1 MNPAWGRQVRLT
13 RSYLGIRGQLI
24 AGIVV
29 TTIAGIGLTGLLGI
43 KIAENTAVYARIS
56 EAGNVTRIISAAVRQ
71 QQPGEA
77 IRFIQAALRGA
88 GIRDIRVKDV
98 SGRVLVS
105 EGTVI
110 SEEGEVLFS
119 DPALTVMRIGGG
131 WFQGAGSSLFISAP
145 IGSARA
151 RTGTLEFSVPLSE
164 IQKSMAGVRRFFA
177 VYALL
182 DSVIIIGLGIYFLSR
197 SVIGPVRKLDEAAKR
212 ISGGKLGERAEVT
225 ADNELG
231 SLSRSFN
238 SMAGRLEEE
247 IKSLERLNLEL
258 LAAQEEL
265 TRASTLAAV
274 GRLAAGIAHEIGNP
288 LGAVKGYLDILSKG
302 VGDKAQEAEI
312 IERTSREA
320 ARIDSIVR
328 EFLDVARPAGRPE
341 EPVDVNHVLSDAV
354 STASVMAEFSSVE
367 IRKDLSTGIPPV
379 MVEDGKLRQVFMNI
393 LVNAAHSFEGC
404 KGKRL
409 ITVETGIERRPYE
422 SAMRRRRTDAA
433 SEQPDAFTS
442 MGRERDCVAV
452 RFTDNGCGMD
462 ALSAGRV
469 FEPFFTTR
477 GRGTGLG
484 LFVSQSIIKA
494 YGGEIE
500 LASTEGAGSVF
511 TVILP
516 CADRVRDI

>member
-1 MNPAWGRQVRLT
+1 MRFK

-24 AGIVV
+24 AGIVI

-56 EAGNVTRIISAAVRQ
+56 EAGNITRIISASVRQ
-71 QQPGEA
+71 QPPSDA
-77 IRFIQAALRGA
+77 VRFIPQAMRAA
-88 GIRDIRVKDV
+88 GIRDLRVKDV
-98 SGRVLVS
+98 SGRTLVS
-105 EGTVI
+105 EGAVF
-110 SEEGEVLFS
+110 SEAGEVLFS
-119 DPALTVMRIGGG
+119 DPALTVTRIGGG
-131 WFQGAGSSLFISAP
+131 WFQGAGRALFISAP
-145 IGSARA
+145 LGSGQGRL
-151 RTGTLEFSVPLSE
+151 GTLEFSLPLSE

-182 DSVIIIGLGIYFLSR
+182 DSAIIIGLGIYFLSR

-274 GRLAAGIAHEIGNP
+274 GRLASGIAHEIGNP

-302 VGDKAQEAEI
+302 VADKAQEADI

-341 EPVDVNHVLSDAV
+341 KPVDVNHVLSDAV
-354 STASVMAEFSSVE
+354 SSASVMAEFSSVE
-367 IRKDLSTGIPPV
+367 IKKDLATGIPPV

-422 SAMRRRRTDAA
+422 SVMRRRRTDAA
-433 SEQPDAFTS
+433 AGEPDAFTDR
-442 MGRERDCVAV
+442 GRERECVAV
-452 RFTDNGCGMD
+452 RFTDNGCGID
-462 ALSAGRV
+462 ATAAGRV
-469 FEPFFTTR
+469 FEPFFTTKGP

-516 CADRVRDI
+516 CADGVPGR

>member
-1 MNPAWGRQVRLT
+1 MRFK

-43 KIAENTAVYARIS
+43 KIAENTAVYSRIS
-56 EAGNVTRIISAAVRQ
+56 EAGNITRIISTSVRQ
-71 QQPGEA
+71 QPPGDA
-77 IRFIQAALRGA
+77 VRFIQSALMGA
-88 GIRDIRVKDV
+88 GIRDIRVRDV
-98 SGRVLVS
+98 SGRIILS
-105 EGTVI
+105 EGAVI

-131 WFQGAGSSLFISAP
+131 WFQGAGRALFISAP
-145 IGSARA
+145 LGSGRE
-151 RTGTLEFSVPLSE
+151 RLGTLEFSVPLSE
-164 IQKSMAGVRRFFA
+164 IQKSMAGVRRFFV

-182 DSVIIIGLGIYFLSR
+182 DSIIIIGLGIYFLSR

-274 GRLAAGIAHEIGNP
+274 GRLASGIAHEIGNP
-288 LGAVKGYLDILSKG
+288 LGAVKGYLDILFKG
-302 VGDKAQEAEI
+302 VADKAQEAEI
-312 IERTSREA
+312 IERASREA

-328 EFLDVARPAGRPE
+328 EFLDVARPAPRPD
-341 EPVDVNHVLSDAV
+341 EPVDVNPVLLGAISA
-354 STASVMAEFSSVE
+354 ASVMAEFSSVD
-367 IRKDLSTGIPPV
+367 IRKDFATGIPPV

-404 KGKRL
+404 KGTRL
-409 ITVETGIERRPYE
+409 ITVETGTQKRPYE
-422 SAMRRRRTDAA
+422 RGVRRRRDDAPVVPE
-433 SEQPDAFTS
+433 SGAFS
-442 MGRERDCVAV
+442 DRERLYVTV
-452 RFTDNGCGMD
+452 RFTDNGCGID
-462 ALSAGRV
+462 AITAGRV
-469 FEPFFTTR
+469 FEPFFTTKGP

-494 YGGEIE
+494 YGGEIA
-500 LASTEGAGSVF
+500 LASTDGAGSVF

-516 CADRVRDI
+516 CADGVLDR

>member
-1 MNPAWGRQVRLT
+1 MLLK

-43 KIAENTAVYARIS
+43 KIAENTAVYDRIS
-56 EAGNVTRIISAAVRQ
+56 EAGNITRIISTAVRQ
-71 QQPGEA
+71 QPPGDA
-77 IRFIQAALRGA
+77 VRFISQAMRAA
-88 GIRDIRVKDV
+88 GIRDLRVRDA
-98 SGRVLVS
+98 SGRILVS
-105 EGTVI
+105 EGAVI

-131 WFQGAGSSLFISAP
+131 WFQGAGRALFISAP
-145 IGSARA
+145 LGSGTGRL
-151 RTGTLEFSVPLSE
+151 GTLEFSVPLSE
-164 IQKSMAGVRRFFA
+164 IQKSMAGVRRFFT
-177 VYALL
+177 VYALI
-182 DSVIIIGLGIYFLSR
+182 DSIIIIGLGIYFLSR

-231 SLSRSFN
+231 SLACSFN

-247 IKSLERLNLEL
+247 IKSLERLNIEL
-258 LAAQEEL
+258 MAAQEEL
-265 TRASTLAAV
+265 TRSSTLAAV
-274 GRLAAGIAHEIGNP
+274 GRLASGIAHEIGNP
-288 LGAVKGYLDILSKG
+288 LGAVKGYLDILSAG
-302 VGDKAQEAEI
+302 VADKAQEADI

-328 EFLDVARPAGRPE
+328 EFLDVARPAVRPD
-341 EPVDVNHVLSDAV
+341 EPVDVNTVLLDAI
-354 STASVMAEFSSVE
+354 SATSVMAEFSSVE
-367 IRKDLSTGIPPV
+367 IRKDLATGIPSV

-404 KGKRL
+404 KGNRL
-409 ITVETGIERRPYE
+409 ITVETGTQKRPYE
-422 SAMRRRRTDAA
+422 SGGRRRRDDAPGA
-433 SEQPDAFTS
+433 RETSAFSE
-442 MGRERDCVAV
+442 RERLCVTV
-452 RFTDNGCGMD
+452 RFIDNGCGID
-462 ALSAGRV
+462 AFSAGRV
-469 FEPFFTTR
+469 FEPFFTTKGP

-500 LASTEGAGSVF
+500 LASTDGAGSVF
-511 TVILP
+511 TVLLP
-516 CADRVRDI
+516 CADGVLDR